1 MGILDAI
8 GGGGVGAI
16 FEFGGKVI
24 DKIFP
29 DKIAQEAERAK
40 AQFALIEMQQNGG
53 FKELEL
59 QLSAILAEAQSADPW
74 TSRARPTFLYVIY
87 VLILMSIPMGVL
99 AAFRPEI
106 PTAIANGMNQWL
118 AAIPSELYTLFGI
131 GYLGYAGSRTW
142 EKVKGVA
149 K

>member
-1 MGILDAI
+1 MAIPLPIVDNLLDL
-8 GGGGVGAI
+8 
-16 FEFGGKVI
+16 GGKII
-24 DKIFP
+24 DKIWP
-29 DKIAQEAERAK
+29 DKAAQQTERDK
-40 AQFALIEMQQNGG
+40 AQLAL
-53 FKELEL
+53 L
-59 QLSAILAEAQSADPW
+59 QLQQAGALQEMATSMSAIIAEAQSNDPW

-87 VLILMSIPMGVL
+87 VMILMSIPMGIL

-142 EKVKGVA
+142 EKVKGKA